1 MPKPSGTRA
10 LICLALSEG
19 AAAVVEQLASCGWR
33 VLTAHSAQAVRE
45 ALAREPQACF
55 AGVLALDPG
64 CGEEQVERM
73 SSVLAE
79 PRVGWVALLEPAHV
93 ETPWVRRLIHG
104 YCHDYVCLPCPTAV
118 LATVLGHAHGMAS
131 ISPDGIAG
139 APGPGFEGMVGDSL
153 PMRTLFRGLQKA
165 AMSDAP
171 IFLAGETGTGK
182 ELAALAVH
190 RRSRRHAGP
199 FVAINCGAI
208 PAGLVQSELF
218 GFERGAF
225 TGAVQRKPG
234 RIESAHGGTLLLDEV
249 GDLPMDSQATLLRFL
264 EQRSIERIGGREP
277 VAVDVRIVSATHVD
291 LAAAVAAGRFRADLY
306 HRLCVIELRVPPL
319 RERGDD
325 IVRIAEHALARYA
338 GEGGRRLR
346 GFSPRALR
354 AIRAH
359 DWPGNVRELLN
370 RVRQAVVMAEGRRIA
385 VHDLRLHDPDS
396 DIPPATLEQSR
407 HENER
412 EALVRALARNGHR
425 LSATAG
431 DLGISR
437 VTLYRL
443 MLRHG
448 LRAVR
453 AHDAA

>member
-10 LICLALSEG
+10 LICLSLSGSIAGALD
-19 AAAVVEQLASCGWR
+19 QLAARGWHCHEAR
-33 VLTAHSAQAVRE
+33 DAQAARAVLVRDPR
-45 ALAREPQACF
+45 ARF
-55 AGVLALDPG
+55 AGIVALDPRR
-64 CGEEQVERM
+64 GEEQLERL
-73 SSVLAE
+73 SSVLAD
-79 PRVGWVALLEPAHV
+79 PRVGWVALIEPDHV

-104 YCHDYVCLPCPTAV
+104 YCHDYVCLPCPAEV
-118 LATVLGHAHGMAS
+118 LATVLGHAHGMVSLA
-131 ISPDGIAG
+131 PEPLAG
-139 APGPGFEGMVGDSL
+139 SAGGDFEGMVGDS
-153 PMRTLFRGLQKA
+153 PVMRALFRGLQKA
-165 AMSDAP
+165 AMTEAP

-208 PAGLVQSELF
+208 PQGLVQSELF

-234 RIESAHGGTLLLDEV
+234 RIETAHGGTLLLDEI

-264 EQRSIERIGGREP
+264 EQGTIERIGGREP
-277 VAVDVRIVSATHVD
+277 VAVDARIVSATHVD
-291 LAAAVAAGRFRADLY
+291 LAAAVAQGRFRADLY

-385 VHDLRLHDPDS
+385 VHDLRLHDPES
-396 DIPPATLEQSR
+396 DHAPATLEQSR
-407 HENER
+407 HSNER

-425 LSATAG
+425 LAATAR

-443 MLRHG
+443 MLRHD
-448 LRAVR
+448 LRATR
-453 AHDAA
+453 TDDAA

>member
-10 LICLALSEG
+10 LICLSLSGTVADALD
-19 AAAVVEQLASCGWR
+19 QLAARGWR
-33 VLTAHSAQAVRE
+33 CHEARDAQAARAVLVRDPR
-45 ALAREPQACF
+45 ARF
-55 AGVLALDPG
+55 AGIVALDPRR
-64 CGEEQVERM
+64 GEEQLERL
-73 SSVLAE
+73 SSVLAD
-79 PRVGWVALLEPAHV
+79 PRVGWVALIEPDHV

-104 YCHDYVCLPCPTAV
+104 YCHDYVCLPCPAEV
-118 LATVLGHAHGMAS
+118 LATVLGHAHGMVALA
-131 ISPDGIAG
+131 PEPLAG
-139 APGPGFEGMVGDSL
+139 PAGGDFEGMVGDS
-153 PMRTLFRGLQKA
+153 PAMRALFRGLQKA
-165 AMSDAP
+165 AMTEAP

-208 PAGLVQSELF
+208 PQGLVQSELF

-234 RIESAHGGTLLLDEV
+234 RIETAHGGTLLLDEI

-264 EQRSIERIGGREP
+264 EQGTIERIGGREP

-291 LAAAVAAGRFRADLY
+291 LAAAVAQGRFRADLY

-385 VHDLRLHDPDS
+385 VHDLRLHDPES
-396 DIPPATLEQSR
+396 DHAPATLEQSR
-407 HENER
+407 HSNER

-425 LSATAG
+425 LAATAR

-443 MLRHG
+443 MLRHD
-448 LRAVR
+448 LRATR
-453 AHDAA
+453 TDDAA

>member
-10 LICLALSEG
+10 LICLSLSGTVAGALD
-19 AAAVVEQLASCGWR
+19 QLAARGWR
-33 VLTAHSAQAVRE
+33 CHEARDAQAARVV
-45 ALAREPQACF
+45 LARDPRARF
-55 AGVLALDPG
+55 AGIVALDPRR
-64 CGEEQVERM
+64 GEEQLERL
-73 SSVLAE
+73 SSVLAD
-79 PRVGWVALLEPAHV
+79 PRVGWVALIEPDHV

-104 YCHDYVCLPCPTAV
+104 YCHDYVCLPCPAEV
-118 LATVLGHAHGMAS
+118 LATVLGHAHGMVSLA
-131 ISPDGIAG
+131 PEPLAG
-139 APGPGFEGMVGDSL
+139 PAAGDFEGMVGDS
-153 PMRTLFRGLQKA
+153 PAMRALFRGLQKA
-165 AMSDAP
+165 AMTEAP
-171 IFLAGETGTGK
+171 IFLAGDTGTGK

-208 PAGLVQSELF
+208 PQGLVQSELF

-225 TGAVQRKPG
+225 TGAVQRRPG
-234 RIESAHGGTLLLDEV
+234 RIETAHGGTLLLDEI

-264 EQRSIERIGGREP
+264 EQGTIERIGGREP

-291 LAAAVAAGRFRADLY
+291 LAAAVAQGRFRADLY

-385 VHDLRLHDPDS
+385 VHDLRLHDPES
-396 DIPPATLEQSR
+396 DHAPATLEQSR
-407 HENER
+407 HSNER

-425 LSATAG
+425 LAATAR

-443 MLRHG
+443 MLRHE
-448 LRAVR
+448 LRATR
-453 AHDAA
+453 TDDAA

>member
-10 LICLALSEG
+10 LICLSLSGTVADALD
-19 AAAVVEQLASCGWR
+19 QLAARGW
-33 VLTAHSAQAVRE
+33 HSHEARDAQAARAVLVRDPR
-45 ALAREPQACF
+45 ARF
-55 AGVLALDPG
+55 AGIVALDPRR
-64 CGEEQVERM
+64 GEEQLERL
-73 SSVLAE
+73 SSVLAD
-79 PRVGWVALLEPAHV
+79 PRVGWVALIEPDHV

-104 YCHDYVCLPCPTAV
+104 YCHDYVCLPCPAEV
-118 LATVLGHAHGMAS
+118 LATVLGHAHGMVSLA
-131 ISPDGIAG
+131 PEPLAG
-139 APGPGFEGMVGDSL
+139 PAGGDFEGMVGDS
-153 PMRTLFRGLQKA
+153 PAMRALFRGLQKA
-165 AMSDAP
+165 AMTEAP

-208 PAGLVQSELF
+208 PQGLVQSELF

-234 RIESAHGGTLLLDEV
+234 RIETAHGGTLLLDEI

-264 EQRSIERIGGREP
+264 EQGTIERIGGREP

-291 LAAAVAAGRFRADLY
+291 LAAAVAQGRFRADLY

-385 VHDLRLHDPDS
+385 VHDLRLHDPES
-396 DIPPATLEQSR
+396 DHAPATLEQSR
-407 HENER
+407 HSNER
-412 EALVRALARNGHR
+412 EALVWALARNGHR
-425 LSATAG
+425 LAATAR

-443 MLRHG
+443 MLRHD
-448 LRAVR
+448 LRATR
-453 AHDAA
+453 TDDAA